1 MEVIIV
7 IVLLIIFILL
17 SNIKSEQR
25 NSIKE
30 LAQTIDQLT
39 REIRG
44 LRSEINNLKQ
54 SASVPPPPKAATPKE
69 ETTPKPIEAIK
80 QEQPVPLAEKPVVRP
95 EPKPA
100 PTPVRQIFPR
110 PEAVHNMPN
119 HPQEPQESWF
129 EKWLRNNPDL
139 EKFIGE
145 NLVNKIGIAVLVL
158 GIAFFVKYAID
169 KDWINEIGRVSIGLL
184 CGALLVGIAHYL
196 RNSYRSFSSVLAGG
210 GIAVFYFTI
219 AFAFHQ
225 YQLLSQTAAFIIM
238 VVITSFAVAL
248 SVLYN
253 KIELA
258 VIAAIGGFI
267 TPFLVSTGEGNYIVL
282 FTYLAI
288 LNIGLL
294 SLSYFKRWP
303 LVNIV
308 SLFFTEL
315 IFAGWMIQTLTQSK
329 TVSYLIALL
338 FATIFYLIFLGM
350 NMLYQIRNRLEFRPF
365 DYFILL
371 FLTATYYAAGMILLH
386 HWNDGAYQGLFTL
399 AAGMLNLCLAWYFF
413 RRNIADRNLLYLL
426 IGLTLTF
433 ITLTIPVQLHGH
445 AITLFWSA
453 EAVLLLWLHQRSTI
467 GIFKYSSVLI
477 GLLTIISL
485 LMDWN
490 NAAQTSTYQLDVI
503 FTDLKGILTNIVAI
517 IAFAGYSWLLNRQ
530 NPDGL
535 FTLQVKNG
543 TAGKAAYI
551 LSAVLLYITCIFG
564 VNIYFGT
571 LDSYSIPNVYH
582 RLITFAFG
590 ICVFL
595 GYQKTNRPVRWLPL
609 IAAAICIMMHFSSY
623 NLIVSLRNST
633 LNGKY
638 EWWHLFAHWI
648 SVAALLYLVYLSISY
663 IRNNQQQ
670 FESSNKIASWVIP
683 SLLVILFSLECQH
696 LYIVGGYENYPVVNL
711 KQQYGKAVLTILWAI
726 CSFALMYS
734 GMKYKNKTLR
744 IASLSL
750 FTLALLKLFFADLR
764 GISEGGKIAAF
775 ILLGVLLLTVS
786 FMYQKLKKMII
797 DDVQA

>member
-1 MEVIIV
+1 MEV
-7 IVLLIIFILL
+7 FILIGVL
-17 SNIKSEQR
+17 ILIFLYATSNSENR
-25 NSIKE
+25 NSINGLK
-30 LAQTIDQLT
+30 QTIDHLT
-39 REIRG
+39 REIRS
-44 LRSEINNLKQ
+44 LRSEINSLKQ
-54 SASVPPPPKAATPKE
+54 SAPAPPPVTAKE
-69 ETTPKPIEAIK
+69 ETILNPV
-80 QEQPVPLAEKPVVRP
+80 EQPQKEIPVPMAERPVVRP
-95 EPKPA
+95 ELKPE
-100 PTPVRQIFPR
+100 PTPVRQTLPR
-110 PEAVHNMPN
+110 PEVIQSVPK
-119 HPQEPQESWF
+119 PSQEVQEGWF

-145 NLVNKIGIAVLVL
+145 NLINKIGIAVLVL

-282 FTYLAI
+282 FTYLVI

-294 SLSYFKRWP
+294 SLSYFKQWP
-303 LVNIV
+303 LVNMV

-315 IFAGWMIQTLTQSK
+315 IFAGWMIQSLTQSK
-329 TVSYLIALL
+329 PFSYPVALL
-338 FATIFYLIFLGM
+338 FATLFYLIFLGM

-371 FLTATYYAAGMILLH
+371 FLTATYYAAGMVLLH
-386 HWNDGAYQGLFTL
+386 YWNDGAYQGLFTL
-399 AAGMLNLCLAWYFF
+399 AAGMLNLCLTWYFF
-413 RRNIADRNLLYLL
+413 RSNIADRNLLYLL

-453 EAVLLLWLHQRSTI
+453 EAVLLLWLYQRSTI
-467 GIFKYSSVLI
+467 RLFKYSSLLI
-477 GLLTIISL
+477 GLLTMISL

-490 NAAQTSTYQLDVI
+490 NAAQSSTYQLDVI
-503 FTDLKGILTNIVAI
+503 FTDLKGIVTNIVAT
-517 IAFAGYSWLLNRQ
+517 IAFAGYGWLLSKLDT
-530 NPDGL
+530 DGL
-535 FTLQVKNG
+535 FMLQVKNG
-543 TAGKAAYI
+543 TAEKASYI
-551 LSAVLLYITCIFG
+551 LSGAFLYITCIFG
-564 VNIYFGT
+564 VNLYFGA

-582 RLITFAFG
+582 RLITFTFG
-590 ICVFL
+590 ICIFVA
-595 GYQKTNRPVRWLPL
+595 YQKTKRPVGWLPL
-609 IAAAICIMMHFSSY
+609 IAAAICMMMHIFSY
-623 NLIVSLRNST
+623 RLIVSLRNGV
-633 LNGKY
+633 LIGKY
-638 EWWHLFAHWI
+638 EWLHLFAHWI
-648 SVAALLYLVYLSISY
+648 SIVALFYLVHLAISY
-663 IRNNQQQ
+663 IKSKQQV
-670 FESSNKIASWVIP
+670 FEGSHTILSWTIP
-683 SLLVILFSLECQH
+683 VLLVILISLESQH
-696 LYIVGGYENYPVVNL
+696 LYVVGGYDTYPIANL
-711 KQQYGKAVLTILWAI
+711 QQQYGKAVLTIVWAV
-726 CSFALMYS
+726 CSFALIWL
-734 GMKYKNKTLR
+734 GMKFKNKTLR
-744 IASLSL
+744 IVSLSL
-750 FTLALLKLFFADLR
+750 FSLALLKLFFADLR
-764 GISEGGKIAAF
+764 DISEGGKIAAF
-775 ILLGVLLLTVS
+775 ILLGILLLTVS

-797 DDVQA
+797 DDVHT